1 MNGIFE
7 MIKVGVFWVSTLFTI
22 DIIYDIEEYPD
33 KYNAKDTLIT
43 YSKQHKDV
51 WGVLSKKQFE
61 GKYSSYQ
68 YDTLPRGR
76 VWYDTEERSYKI
88 VFYRGSQEF
97 IDMVTPKIKDIFDIS
112 QVEICKDGLLK

>member
-1 MNGIFE
+1 

-33 KYNAKDTLIT
+33 NYNAKDTLIT

-51 WGVLSKKQFE
+51 WRVLSKKQYE

-112 QVEICKDGLLK
+112 QVEICKEGLLK

>member
-1 MNGIFE
+1 
-7 MIKVGVFWVSTLFTI
+7 MIKVGVFWVSALLKV
-22 DIIYDIEEYPD
+22 DIVYDIEEYPD
-33 KYNAKDTLIT
+33 NYNSKDSLIT

-51 WGVLSKKQFE
+51 WGNLSKNQHN

-76 VWYDTEERSYKI
+76 VWYDIEEQSYKM

-97 IDMVTPKIKDIFDIS
+97 IDMVSPKIKELFGIS
-112 QVEICKDGLLK
+112 KAEICKDGLLK